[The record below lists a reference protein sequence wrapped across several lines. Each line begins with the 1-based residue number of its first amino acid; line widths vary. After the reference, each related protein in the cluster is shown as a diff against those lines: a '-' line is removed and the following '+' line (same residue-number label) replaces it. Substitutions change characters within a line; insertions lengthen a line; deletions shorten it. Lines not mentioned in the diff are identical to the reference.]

1 MPAGSGN
8 SDAANTRW
16 ILQMLHNII
25 SFKYVVSVE
34 ITFMQNQRKILVG
47 VACLM
52 MLISGSSCRVWN
64 NVFGPK
70 YGCPA
75 NGKAYGAE
83 RILSGEKPPKAK
95 KFKA

>member
-1 MPAGSGN
+1 MST
-8 SDAANTRW
+8 SSR
-16 ILQMLHNII
+16 
-25 SFKYVVSVE
+25 
-34 ITFMQNQRKILVG
+34 ILVA

-52 MLISGSSCRVWN
+52 IMTSGSSCRVWN

-75 NGKAYGAE
+75 NSSSYGAE
-83 RILSGEKPPKAK
+83 RILSGEKPPKTK

>member
-1 MPAGSGN
+1 MSTGK
-8 SDAANTRW
+8 R
-16 ILQMLHNII
+16 
-25 SFKYVVSVE
+25 
-34 ITFMQNQRKILVG
+34 ILVG

-52 MLISGSSCRVWN
+52 IMTSGSSCRVWN
-64 NVFGPK
+64 KVFGPK

-75 NGKAYGAE
+75 NGRSFGAE

>member
-1 MPAGSGN
+1 
-8 SDAANTRW
+8 
-16 ILQMLHNII
+16 MLT
-25 SFKYVVSVE
+25 S
-34 ITFMQNQRKILVG
+34 RKILVA

-52 MLISGSSCRVWN
+52 IMTTGSSCRVWN
-64 NVFGPK
+64 KVFGPK

-75 NGKAYGAE
+75 NGRSFGAE

>member
-1 MPAGSGN
+1 MSAS
-8 SDAANTRW
+8 
-16 ILQMLHNII
+16 
-25 SFKYVVSVE
+25 K
-34 ITFMQNQRKILVG
+34 KILVA

-52 MLISGSSCRVWN
+52 IMTTGSSCRVWN
-64 NVFGPK
+64 KVFGPK

-75 NGKAYGAE
+75 NGKSFGAE

>member
-1 MPAGSGN
+1 MS
-8 SDAANTRW
+8 
-16 ILQMLHNII
+16 I
-25 SFKYVVSVE
+25 SK
-34 ITFMQNQRKILVG
+34 KILVG

-52 MLISGSSCRVWN
+52 IITSGSSCRVWHK
-64 NVFGPK
+64 VFGPK

-75 NGKAYGAE
+75 NGRSFGAE

>member
-1 MPAGSGN
+1 MSASKK
-8 SDAANTRW
+8 
-16 ILQMLHNII
+16 LL
-25 SFKYVVSVE
+25 VVVTCLV
-34 ITFMQNQRKILVG
+34 IT
-47 VACLM
+47 
-52 MLISGSSCRVWN
+52 ISGSSCRVWN

-75 NGKAYGAE
+75 NGKSFGAE